1 MSSKSNA
8 NKLKKLND
16 KIQLKHLA
24 ICFPDSILE
33 IPQTSPLRSYFISE
47 VARISSIFRVD

>member
-1 MSSKSNA
+1 MSSKSNK